1 MSNFNWTDREER
13 MCLEIYKKL
22 EDNNFKRGLRSKLC
36 REMSLKP
43 NTPFFSSIMLKVGN
57 YEYLFTNG
65 ARGLAGGARNPR
77 TVRIYNQYKDFPIEE
92 TKEEP
97 KGSPFKWTDREER
110 MCLEIYKKWMEN
122 NFKRGLRSKLCR
134 EMVLKPNTPSFN
146 SIMLKVGNYEYL
158 FTNGARGLAG
168 GVQNP
173 RTIKIYNQYINGA
186 RGMFGG
192 VQNRRAIKI
201 YNQYKGFPIEERK
214 EEPKGSP
221 FKWTDREELMCLEIY
236 KKLEDNNF
244 ERGLRSKLCREMS
257 LKPSTPSFSSIM
269 LKVGNYE
276 YLFTNGD
283 KGLAGGAKNRRTIK
297 IYNQYKGFPI
307 KQRKE
312 EIKKSN
318 FKWTD
323 REELMCLEIY
333 KKLMENNFERGLK
346 LILCHDMDSTPNT
359 PSFSSINFKV
369 GNYEYLFTN
378 GAKGLFGGSRNR
390 RTIKIYNLF
399 KDCSIKEIED
409 EIKKLEGVIY

>member
-43 NTPFFSSIMLKVGN
+43 NTPSLNSINCKVGN

-92 TKEEP
+92 TKEEV
-97 KGSPFKWTDREER
+97 KEEVKEETKMSTFKWTDREEY
-110 MCLEIYKKWMEN
+110 MCLEIYKKLEDN

-134 EMVLKPNTPSFN
+134 EMSLKPN
-146 SIMLKVGNYEYL
+146 
-158 FTNGARGLAG
+158 
-168 GVQNP
+168 
-173 RTIKIYNQYINGA
+173 
-186 RGMFGG
+186 
-192 VQNRRAIKI
+192 
-201 YNQYKGFPIEERK
+201 
-214 EEPKGSP
+214 
-221 FKWTDREELMCLEIY
+221 
-236 KKLEDNNF
+236 
-244 ERGLRSKLCREMS
+244 
-257 LKPSTPSFSSIM
+257 TPSFSSIM

-276 YLFTNGD
+276 YLFTKGD
-283 KGLAGGAKNRRTIK
+283 KGLVGGARNPRTVR

-307 KQRKE
+307 EERKE
-312 EIKKSN
+312 ETTMSH
-318 FKWTD
+318 FKWND

-333 KKLMENNFERGLK
+333 KKLMENNFEKGLRSK
-346 LILCHDMDSTPNT
+346 LCHDMDLKPNT
-359 PSFSSINFKV
+359 PSFSSITFKV

-378 GAKGLFGGSRNR
+378 GVRGLVGGAKNR

-409 EIKKLEGVIY
+409 EIKKLKGVNILKIKKNEDQNLKIPEFIVNWLNNHFSEIIVGVIVGVIVWVI

>member
-1 MSNFNWTDREER
+1 MSTFNWTDREER

-22 EDNNFKRGLRSKLC
+22 EDSNFKRGLRSKLC

-43 NTPFFSSIMLKVGN
+43 NTPSFSSIMLKVGN

-97 KGSPFKWTDREER
+97 KGSHFNWIDREERMCLEIYKKLEDNNFKRGLRSKLCREMSLKPNTPSFSSIMLKVGNYEYLFTNGARGLAGGARNPRTVRIYNQYKGFPIKERKEELKGSHFNWTDREEL

-134 EMVLKPNTPSFN
+134 EMVLKPNTPSFS

-158 FTNGARGLAG
+158 FTNGARGLAEG
-168 GVQNP
+168 IQNP

-186 RGMFGG
+186 RGMFEG
-192 VQNRRAIKI
+192 VQNRRTIKI
-201 YNQYKGFPIEERK
+201 YNQHKSFPIEERK

-221 FKWTDREELMCLEIY
+221 FNWTDREELMCLGIY
-236 KKLEDNNF
+236 KKLMENKF
-244 ERGLRSKLCREMS
+244 EKGLRSKLCCEMS
-257 LKPSTPSFSSIM
+257 LKPNTPSFSSIM

-283 KGLAGGAKNRRTIK
+283 KGL
-297 IYNQYKGFPI
+297 
-307 KQRKE
+307 
-312 EIKKSN
+312 
-318 FKWTD
+318 
-323 REELMCLEIY
+323 
-333 KKLMENNFERGLK
+333 
-346 LILCHDMDSTPNT
+346 
-359 PSFSSINFKV
+359 V
-369 GNYEYLFTN
+369 
-378 GAKGLFGGSRNR
+378 GGSKNR